1 MTDVMITKR
10 SYMKHILSSLLFIC
24 IIATSTYSFADYYIA
39 EDAPSCSLQCCH
51 DGLDDGEYCCSDED
65 EYCYLDDNGK
75 FVCCYLELVCDEL
88 VFSSQE
94 YQFCSYSKCLNA
106 WYEYLCEYEEEE
118 DYEVVYESMDL
129 C

>member
-10 SYMKHILSSLLFIC
+10 SYMKHILSALLFIC
-24 IIATSTYSFADYYIA
+24 IIAISTYSFADDYIA

-51 DGLDDGEYCCSDED
+51 DGLDEGEYCCSDED
-65 EYCYLDDNGK
+65 EFCYLDDSGK
-75 FVCCYLELVCDEL
+75 FVCCHLELVCDEL

-106 WYEYLCEYEEEE
+106 WYEYLCEYEEE